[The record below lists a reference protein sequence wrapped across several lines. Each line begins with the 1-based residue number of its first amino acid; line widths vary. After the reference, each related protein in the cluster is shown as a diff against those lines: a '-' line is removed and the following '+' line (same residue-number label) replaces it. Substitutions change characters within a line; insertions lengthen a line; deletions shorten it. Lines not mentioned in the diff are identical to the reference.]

1 MAERKYEEM
10 LNIRTTGLREWRNEM
25 HYHRYEATPY
35 RALDELFKVYKIDKD
50 DVVVDFGS
58 GRGRVPFYIHN
69 RFKIPVTGV
78 EVNDLTFEEA
88 LDNKR
93 SYRYMASHIEAPIQ
107 FNFALAEQFNLMKED
122 TVFYFFNPFSV
133 NIFKEVI
140 KNILKSVAEHPR
152 QVDLILYYPTGSYK
166 NYLAKYTSFQL
177 INRVTVP
184 GARDKKEKFL
194 VYRLVQEEP
203 VNG

>member
-1 MAERKYEEM
+1 M
-10 LNIRTTGLREWRNEM
+10 
-25 HYHRYEATPY
+25 
-35 RALDELFKVYKIDKD
+35 
-50 DVVVDFGS
+50 
-58 GRGRVPFYIHN
+58 
-69 RFKIPVTGV
+69 
-78 EVNDLTFEEA
+78 
-88 LDNKR
+88 
-93 SYRYMASHIEAPIQ
+93 
-107 FNFALAEQFNLMKED
+107 
-122 TVFYFFNPFSV
+122 FSV